1 MDDDLSKYEEGQ
13 GLAKLYYK
21 TFPSRNRKVPEEE
34 LQYWRRAKALYM
46 ASDNW
51 KRLRQQ
57 RLILSKGLCEA
68 QTKGC
73 KIYASDIHHI
83 SYAHIGDEALWDLRA
98 VCRHCHK
105 KVSRG

>member
-1 MDDDLSKYEEGQ
+1 MDETLKQHATGE

-34 LQYWRRAKALYM
+34 IQYWRKAKALYM
-46 ASDNW
+46 SSDNW
-51 KRLRQQ
+51 ERLRQERMIVAQ
-57 RLILSKGLCEA
+57 GKCEA
-68 QTKGC
+68 MTKGC
-73 KIYASDIHHI
+73 NIYASDIHHI

>member
-1 MDDDLSKYEEGQ
+1 MEDVKKYQDGT

-21 TFPSRNRKVPEEE
+21 IFPSRNKQVSSDD
-34 LQYWRRAKALYM
+34 LQFWRQAKALYM

-51 KRLRQQ
+51 ERLRQERISLAQ
-57 RLILSKGLCEA
+57 GICEA
-68 QTKGC
+68 RTKDC
-73 KIYASDIHHI
+73 ETYASDIHHI

>member
-1 MDDDLSKYEEGQ
+1 MQMDKDIGKYAEGE

-21 TFPSRNRKVPEEE
+21 TFPSRNRKVPPEE
-34 LQYWRRAKALYM
+34 LQFWRQAKALYM
-46 ASDNW
+46 SSENW

-57 RLILSKGLCEA
+57 RLIH
-68 QTKGC
+68 GC
-73 KIYASDIHHI
+73 NTYASDIHHI

-98 VCRHCHK
+98 VCRQCHK